1 MEPSCTSNLMNPI
14 FFSRFC
20 NTVRS
25 TIRISVLLKFE
36 ENLKDEHNM
45 QIVNRPLSSFI
56 TRSISSCSSENSG
69 IAFDFLF
76 ESDSRTFRYKPSVPK
91 RRKQYI
97 SAANKWTRLRH
108 YISQTAAHTAFS
120 WTENGGL
127 ATLSEQQQWN
137 AHSKHRTIII
147 TRQTSAARQP
157 TSSLPLFREFRDG
170 RLTKNKAESLVRTSG
185 QLL

>member
-14 FFSRFC
+14 SLSRLSEY
-20 NTVRS
+20 S
-25 TIRISVLLKFE
+25 TLNDISVLLKFE

-76 ESDSRTFRYKPSVPK
+76 ESDSRAFRYKPSVPK

-97 SAANKWTRLRH
+97 SAANKSTRLRH

-127 ATLSEQQQWN
+127 RTHDIEWTAAMNCTFKTPYDNYNPTNICSEAAHELSPAFSW
-137 AHSKHRTIII
+137 
-147 TRQTSAARQP
+147 
-157 TSSLPLFREFRDG
+157 
-170 RLTKNKAESLVRTSG
+170 VSG
-185 QLL
+185 WTFD